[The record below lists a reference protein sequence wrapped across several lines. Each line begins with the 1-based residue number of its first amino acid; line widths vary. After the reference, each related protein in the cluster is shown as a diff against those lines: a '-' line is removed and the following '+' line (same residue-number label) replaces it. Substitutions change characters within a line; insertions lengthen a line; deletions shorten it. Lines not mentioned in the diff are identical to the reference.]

1 MHMPASVFYTTLI
14 IGAITTITMSVLLGG
29 KFAPLHLG
37 RKLFIAAT
45 SLAASIV
52 CSASSSRITATFF
65 EYMGWP
71 WRDDNALMLVP
82 TRSYLRWMYTL
93 EAIFVAVIISC
104 LILAMARSER
114 KPGLYLRR

>member
-29 KFAPLHLG
+29 KFAPLRLW
-37 RKLFIAAT
+37 RKLFVAM
-45 SLAASIV
+45 SIV
-52 CSASSSRITATFF
+52 PCAVAGSVFSIAVTSTVFAH
-65 EYMGWP
+65 EGWP
-71 WRDDNALMLVP
+71 SSDPQLLVP
-82 TRSYLRWMYTL
+82 TSRYLYWMYTL
-93 EAIFVAVIISC
+93 EVIFVAVIISC